1 MEHQIFFNE
10 LIERVQLLIISNELS
25 EQNNGIRP
33 EVKNITIETSPYDD
47 DPDEQLVKAKT
58 SIGDWLM
65 VWNSVDKEFTT
76 LMKENQK

>member
-10 LIERVQLLIISNELS
+10 LIERVQLLTISNELS

-33 EVKNITIETSPYDD
+33 EVKNITIEPSPYDD

-65 VWNSVDKEFTT
+65 VWNSVDKKFTT